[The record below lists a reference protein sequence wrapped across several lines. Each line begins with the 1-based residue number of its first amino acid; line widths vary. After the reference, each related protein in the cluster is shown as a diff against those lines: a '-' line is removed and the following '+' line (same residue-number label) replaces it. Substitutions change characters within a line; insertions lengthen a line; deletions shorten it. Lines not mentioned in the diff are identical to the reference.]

1 MAESLKTVLMSA
13 LTSKATP
20 AESDTLIVG
29 EGKVLKKISFSQLFT
44 YLKDKLGINT
54 LNTNLG
60 KTPRYVIYSVTC
72 DGSGNIYLNGA
83 APGKKIIGVFPLNNE
98 LQIQSVGF
106 SGNAYYAFCTDFSGG
121 SCANRPVTIGVL
133 YVD

>member
-29 EGKVLKKISFSQLFT
+29 EGNVLKKISFSQLFT

>member
-1 MAESLKTVLMSA
+1 MTVLE
-13 LTSKATP
+13 L
-20 AESDTLIVG
+20 
-29 EGKVLKKISFSQLFT
+29 
-44 YLKDKLGINT
+44 
-54 LNTNLG
+54 
-60 KTPRYVIYSVTC
+60 
-72 DGSGNIYLNGA
+72 GSGFDYDLTGKENIYLNGA

>member
-29 EGKVLKKISFSQLFT
+29 EGNVLKKISFSQLFT
-44 YLKDKLGINT
+44 YLKEKLGINA